1 MTEPKDA
8 GFDEE
13 YTVEE
18 AVSIIDRTIER
29 KRSEIE
35 ALKKKGNRLK
45 NETKK
50 QENEQLIAYLNADIT
65 AYMTVIADMKDD
77 EALLDGL
84 DLDADPVPAPENYS
98 EYING
103 LSADDLENE
112 QESETIRADYC
123 DGVVED
129 MCTQIGEA
137 ALKSKSMIKAMLED
151 PYAMEQIG
159 EIIFYDDYLYDLF
172 RSISEEKSKK
182 KKDKKKNKKL
192 KKED

>member
-1 MTEPKDA
+1 MAEPKDA

-35 ALKKKGNRLK
+35 ALRKKGNRLK

-98 EYING
+98 DYING
-103 LSADDLENE
+103 LTADDLENE

-172 RSISEEKSKK
+172 RSISEEKSKD
-182 KKDKKKNKKL
+182 KKDKKKKK
-192 KKED
+192 KKD

>member
-1 MTEPKDA
+1 MAEPKDA

-13 YTVEE
+13 YTIEE

-35 ALKKKGNRLK
+35 ALRKKGNRLK

-172 RSISEEKSKK
+172 RSISEEKSKD
-182 KKDKKKNKKL
+182 KKDKKKKK
-192 KKED
+192 KKD

>member
-1 MTEPKDA
+1 MAEPKDA

-35 ALKKKGNRLK
+35 ALRKKGNRLK
-45 NETKK
+45 NEAKK

-172 RSISEEKSKK
+172 RSISEEKSKD
-182 KKDKKKNKKL
+182 KKDKKKKK
-192 KKED
+192 KKD

>member
-1 MTEPKDA
+1 MAEPKDA

-35 ALKKKGNRLK
+35 ALRKKGNRLK

-172 RSISEEKSKK
+172 RSISEEKSKD
-182 KKDKKKNKKL
+182 KKDKKKKK
-192 KKED
+192 KKD

>member
-1 MTEPKDA
+1 MAEPKDA
-8 GFDEE
+8 GFEEE

-35 ALKKKGNRLK
+35 ALRKKGNRLK

-172 RSISEEKSKK
+172 RSISEEKSKD
-182 KKDKKKNKKL
+182 KKDKKKKK
-192 KKED
+192 KKD

>member
-1 MTEPKDA
+1 MAEPKDA

-35 ALKKKGNRLK
+35 ALRKKGNRLK

-98 EYING
+98 DYING

-172 RSISEEKSKK
+172 RSISEEKSKD
-182 KKDKKKNKKL
+182 KKDKKKKK
-192 KKED
+192 KKD